1 MQQLDNNKIPKIRS
15 DGEKYRDMQL
25 IVQLPKQDLSDQH
38 CRHLK
43 GQAQKQGFDDFCKMR
58 DVEAIDIGFIKDS
71 VKENMVVNLIID
83 IFVVP
88 VASSFTSIIYKNLK
102 PWFYIFGK
110 QWVGVAFYCSHS
122 KILNFQ
128 WGKVGQKR
136 SQAKIF

>member
-58 DVEAIDIGFIKDS
+58 DAEAMDIGYIKDS
-71 VKENMVVNLIID
+71 VKENMVVNLIVG
-83 IFVVP
+83 IFVIP
-88 VASSFTSIIYKNLK
+88 VASSFTGVIYNLK
-102 PWFYIFGK
+102 PWFYISSK
-110 QWVGVAFYCSHS
+110 QWGFYC
-122 KILNFQ
+122 FQ
-128 WGKVGQKR
+128 WGSWTKN
-136 SQAKIF
+136 QAKIL